1 MFHSLKPVTSCNNVE
16 AWHLVIAQGVL
27 LCQIFSL
34 RSHDTE
40 ERVAPWILF
49 VILGNISIS
58 SCTHVTDSVFMYS
71 HIHSSSLNRLR
82 VPNQPSSLSYGP
94 LSAILYR
101 LFPGPRLIPSDSW
114 VEEFDCLNRNARR
127 GKKANHGKRPVS
139 SVRRKRKTRT
149 FGRKS
154 G

>member
-1 MFHSLKPVTSCNNVE
+1 MAFLRQGAHFFTATIRRTRWCSGLGKSLQTQC
-16 AWHLVIAQGVL
+16 
-27 LCQIFSL
+27 F
-34 RSHDTE
+34 
-40 ERVAPWILF
+40 
-49 VILGNISIS
+49 
-58 SCTHVTDSVFMYS
+58 
-71 HIHSSSLNRLR
+71 SSSLNRLR